1 MRRALYLVPM
11 LLAGCSWFT
20 DDKGLIVD
28 RNKDYLKAQERTDL
42 VIPEGLKG
50 DRIQDPAPVPV
61 IPATLKPEYFDG
73 DPPRPDA
80 IHGNDSRD
88 EVRIQRLGNRAWLAI
103 PEDPTTVWPKVKQF
117 LAENAVPLAR
127 EVPVQGRLDSGWL
140 EIENQPYRDIV
151 RTVIRDG
158 KDKAKLEGGKDRI
171 RVRIEPG
178 LRERTSEVHIRYEN
192 DEFGPPS
199 PEDLDDLTRIVSHD
213 ADTETS
219 MLNEVGAYIAA
230 RVAEQTV
237 SMVARGMGGGVK
249 SYLDRNADGDPI
261 LRLLVDYDRAWATIG
276 QSLARAEIEIES
288 DDETAGLYVINIP
301 EDLQVG
307 ENAEERGWFSRLLF
321 RGGKVETVQIRI
333 QPSGDGSH
341 TVSAYTAEGARLD
354 REFGQEVLVLLRE
367 FSS

>member
-1 MRRALYLVPM
+1 L
-11 LLAGCSWFT
+11 
-20 DDKGLIVD
+20 
-28 RNKDYLKAQERTDL
+28 
-42 VIPEGLKG
+42 
-50 DRIQDPAPVPV
+50 
-61 IPATLKPEYFDG
+61 
-73 DPPRPDA
+73 
-80 IHGNDSRD
+80 DS
-88 EVRIQRLGNRAWLAI
+88 AWL
-103 PEDPTTVWPKVKQF
+103 
-117 LAENAVPLAR
+117 
-127 EVPVQGRLDSGWL
+127 EVTS
-140 EIENQPYRDIV
+140 QPYRDIV

-192 DEFGPPS
+192 DAFGPPS
-199 PEDLDDLTRIVSHD
+199 AEDLDDLTRIVSND

-288 DDETAGLYVINIP
+288 DDETAGLYVINVP

-307 ENAEERGWFSRLLF
+307 EDAEKRGWFSRLLF
-321 RGGKVETVQIRI
+321 RGGKIETLQIRI
-333 QPSGDGSH
+333 QPAEDGSQ
-341 TVSAYTAEGARLD
+341 TVSAFTADGARLD